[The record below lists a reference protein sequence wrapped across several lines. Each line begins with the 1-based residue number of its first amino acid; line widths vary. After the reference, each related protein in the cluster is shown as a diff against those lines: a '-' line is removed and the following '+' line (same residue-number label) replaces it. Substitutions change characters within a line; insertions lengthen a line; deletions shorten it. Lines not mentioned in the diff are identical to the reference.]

1 MEPRELPAPSA
12 ASPLVRLAIEG
23 GPLLAFF
30 LGNAWGG
37 IYRGTAVF
45 MVAIVLALAASW
57 RIERRLPLMPLVTAV
72 FVLVFGGLT
81 LYFAEERFIK
91 LKPTIVNLLFA
102 VTLFVGLLCKR
113 LLLKHLLGT
122 SLAMDDR
129 GWAILTRRWA
139 LFFVFLAALN
149 EIVWRTVSTDAW
161 VSFKTFG
168 ILPLSLVFLLSQ
180 MRMIQRHAIAS
191 APGEPPAPE

>member
-1 MEPRELPAPSA
+1 MEPSELPAPSA
-12 ASPLVRLAIEG
+12 PSPLVRLAIEG

-30 LGNAWGG
+30 LANAWGG
-37 IYRGTAVF
+37 IYVATGVF
-45 MVAIVLALAASW
+45 MGAIVIALVASW
-57 RIERRLPLMPLVTAV
+57 RLERRLPLMPLVTAV

-102 VTLFVGLLCKR
+102 TTLFAGLLCKR
-113 LLLKHLLGT
+113 PLLKHLLGS

-129 GWAILTRRWA
+129 GWTILTRRWA
-139 LFFVFLAALN
+139 FFFLFLAVLN
-149 EIVWRTVSTDAW
+149 EIVWRNASTDAW

-168 ILPLSLVFLLSQ
+168 ILPLSLVFMLAQ
-180 MRMIQRHAIAS
+180 VRMIQRHAIA
-191 APGEPPAPE
+191 GGVDERGG